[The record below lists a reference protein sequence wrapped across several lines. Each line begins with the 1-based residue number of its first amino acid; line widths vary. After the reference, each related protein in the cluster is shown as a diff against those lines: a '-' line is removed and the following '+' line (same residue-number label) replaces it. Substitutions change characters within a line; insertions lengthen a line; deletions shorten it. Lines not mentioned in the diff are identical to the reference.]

1 MTNADGTTTPTL
13 AGRPTVSASPA
24 TTGAPV
30 VLNIV
35 EITRLVPSGTTAV
48 SAFTVPAGQTLIVTD
63 ALVTN
68 MSTAATCGAAIN
80 RAGGAAAAVTPPAAP
95 TPTGPTT
102 TTPTTTRTTAPA
114 PC

>member
-24 TTGAPV
+24 TTGTPV

-48 SAFTVPAGQTLIVTD
+48 SAFTVPAGQTPIVPH
-63 ALVTN
+63 APATN
-68 MSTAATCGAAIN
+68 MSTAAPRGAPLN
-80 RAGGAAAAVTPPAAP
+80 PAGGAAAAQATPP
-95 TPTGPTT
+95 PTT
-102 TTPTTTRTTAPA
+102 APGTPTTTA
-114 PC
+114 